1 MLKAAASFSALQ
13 LALSVALGAGLT
25 VIAPTTVASPIN
37 AVDQNYF
44 DEGANAVSRTIQLPK
59 RSVADKRNAAVG
71 QISFVQAT
79 GATNAV
85 AIAKGRLL
93 ATTSGGIEWSDI
105 SPASDI
111 ASAQFLSAA
120 QGWAVERAH
129 GGAQDA
135 LRVWRTSSAG
145 QEWHAASLPSINEF
159 GSTSLSF
166 INAQQGWL
174 IAREVSSANFSF
186 GHLFATTDGGATWQ
200 AMPQPPVAGQLKM
213 IDAQTGW
220 ILGGA
225 NGQQLY
231 QTNDGGQSWSVVR
244 VSNTHSD
251 LQLTMPTVDGDG
263 FTVSVL
269 ESHPKR
275 GTTLRTLVIG
285 RDGSVAERGAARVQ
299 LGKNGHARLLASGGS
314 LVLSGDVLSVTQQ
327 RGDAISVALDA
338 SGQATQV
345 SHADGAQ
352 WLLSTEGSCATKAQ
366 CFSDQQL
373 HVLDVDSE
381 LSFATPSQALVMA
394 EAATLQSKR
403 VVQSTNRGFDA
414 CTAQSLTSLQTWW
427 NSSPYKDVNFYMGG
441 RNRACSQANL
451 TASWI
456 TGAMNIGWNLIP
468 TWVGYQSPTSICTG
482 CSKFSTNS
490 TTARQQGI
498 DEANLAADAAE
509 ALGLTKPN
517 MIYYNMEKY
526 NTTTAA
532 EAAFM
537 EGFSERTKQRGYVP
551 GMYVHWTNVGNHS
564 TMTNPLEGIWVARWS
579 GTGGSGPSTIPDPN
593 AITGVSNSV
602 YVNKRIWQHYGD
614 FNTTWGGV
622 TIAIDANVAN
632 GQVVGKDVAQQ
643 SQTIT
648 FGALSNRVAN
658 TAAFDV
664 SATASSGLAVVFTSQ
679 TPSICTV
686 SGTRA
691 ALLDAGLCTIRAAQ
705 PGNASF
711 TAAPNVDQSF
721 TISKQTQTITFNTIP
736 SRILSVSTFDLN
748 ATTSSGLLPSYSS
761 LTTAIC
767 TVNGDR
773 LTTVSLGTCT
783 VRASQAGNSKVA
795 AAASVDQSFSV
806 TSSASCSTATTT
818 LDCDMDGI
826 PNGIEA
832 SVSRSATT
840 KDNDVFNV
848 TKLFIMQQFRDA
860 FKREATATE
869 ITNWTNSFNS
879 GTTRA
884 SMIES
889 FYSSADFGVKHAKIA
904 RLYLA
909 FFNRAPQWSG
919 QNYWVSQLG
928 TQSLDSIANAFA
940 TSAEFT
946 TTYGTLDNDPYVR
959 RAYQNTLGRAPT
971 STELSAAVAD
981 LNSGAKTRGSLMTS
995 LSEGSTFVSATANE
1009 TKVIM
1014 TYFLMLQRR
1023 ADQGG
1028 YDYWLGQLDTG
1039 AKTVNGMIAGFLSSA
1054 EYKGRFVP

>member
-1 MLKAAASFSALQ
+1 MLKAAARMSTLQ
-13 LALSVALGAGLT
+13 VALSVALGAAFAT
-25 VIAPTTVASPIN
+25 ASVAIASPIN
-37 AVDQNYF
+37 AVDQTSSE
-44 DEGANAVSRTIQLPK
+44 EGASAITRVVSLPKRVANAVQ
-59 RSVADKRNAAVG
+59 RNAAVG

-85 AIAKGRLL
+85 AIAKGRLV
-93 ATTSGGIEWSDI
+93 ATTSGGIQWSDI
-105 SPASDI
+105 SPAGDI
-111 ASAQFLSAA
+111 TSAQFLSAS
-120 QGWAVERAH
+120 QGWAVERAFI
-129 GGAQDA
+129 GSQDA
-135 LRVWRTSSAG
+135 LRVWRTSNAG
-145 QEWHAASLPSINEF
+145 DEWQAATVPANNEF

-186 GHLFATTDGGATWQ
+186 GHLFVTSDGGATWQ
-200 AMPQPPVAGQLKM
+200 ALPQPPVAGALKM

-231 QTNDGGQSWSVVR
+231 QTNDGGQSWNTVR
-244 VSNTHSD
+244 VSANGGE
-251 LQLTMPTVDGDG
+251 LQLTMPVADGND
-263 FTVSVL
+263 FVLTVL
-269 ESHPKR
+269 ESHAKR
-275 GTTLRTLVIG
+275 GTTLRSLSVS
-285 RDGSVAERGAARVQ
+285 RDGAATERGAARVQ
-299 LGKNGHARLLASGGS
+299 TNKGAVRLLASNG
-314 LVLSGDVLSVTQQ
+314 LVALSGDVKSVTQQ
-327 RGDAISVALDA
+327 RGEPLSVAIDS
-338 SGQATQV
+338 SGQLTQLV
-345 SHADGAQ
+345 EANGAQ
-352 WLLSTEGSCATKAQ
+352 WMLSTEGACTTKTQ

-373 HVLDVDSE
+373 HVLASDDS
-381 LSFATPSQALVMA
+381 LNFATPSQALVMS

-403 VVQSTNRGFDA
+403 LVQSTNRGFDA
-414 CTAQSLTSLQTWW
+414 CTAQSLTNLQTWW

-456 TGAMNIGWNLIP
+456 TGALNIGWNLIP

-490 TTARQQGI
+490 TTARQQGV

-537 EGFSERTKQRGYVP
+537 EGFSERTTQRGYVP

-564 TMTNPLEGIWVARWS
+564 TMTNPLQGIWVARWS
-579 GTGGSGPSTIPDPN
+579 ASGGSGPTTIPDPN
-593 AITGVSNSV
+593 AITGVSNTV

-614 FNTTWGGV
+614 VSATWGGV

-632 GQVVGKDVAQQ
+632 GQVVGKDIAQQ

-648 FGALSNRVAN
+648 FGALGNRLAN

-664 SATASSGLAVVFTSQ
+664 SATASSGLAVTFTSQ
-679 TPSICTV
+679 TPTICTV
-686 SGTRA
+686 SGTRTT
-691 ALLDAGLCTIRAAQ
+691 LLAVGACTIRAAQ
-705 PGNASF
+705 SGNASF

-721 TISKQTQTITFNTIP
+721 AISKQSQTITFNTIP

-748 ATTSSGLLPSYSS
+748 ATTSSGLLPTFAS
-761 LTTAIC
+761 LTATIC

-773 LTTVSLGTCT
+773 LTTVALGTCT
-783 VRASQAGNSKVA
+783 VRASQAGNSKVD

-806 TSSASCSTATTT
+806 TSPASCSTATTT

-826 PNGIEA
+826 PNGVEA

-848 TKLFIMQQFRDA
+848 AKLFIMQQFRDA

-919 QNYWVSQLG
+919 QNYWVGQLG
-928 TQSLDSIANAFA
+928 TQTLDSIANTFA
-940 TSAEFT
+940 SSAEFA

-959 RAYQNTLGRAPT
+959 RVYQNTLGRTPT

-1023 ADQGG
+1023 ADQAG
-1028 YDYWLGQLDTG
+1028 YDYWLGQLDTS
-1039 AKTVNGMIAGFLSSA
+1039 AKTVNGMIAGFLAST